1 MKRTPKLVTK
11 IKDNQIEDA
20 VNLYLSWLKQI
31 SEEFTT
37 SYMNCFVNDDIA
49 YGFDTDGLIQMTPPK
64 TSKDYC
70 IKFNVCTSI
79 EETLSVSYTFNRV
92 CKCFNTAY
100 GLVRRIR
107 DGSLY
112 LADKRLTP
120 EENGYKYFK
129 RMMSEAII

>member
-49 YGFDTDGLIQMTPPK
+49 
-64 TSKDYC
+64 S
-70 IKFNVCTSI
+70 N
-79 EETLSVSYTFNRV
+79 E
-92 CKCFNTAY
+92 
-100 GLVRRIR
+100 
-107 DGSLY
+107 
-112 LADKRLTP
+112 
-120 EENGYKYFK
+120 YK
-129 RMMSEAII
+129 AINSF